1 MDAVDRT
8 VGFLGIK
15 DLKAKQRKVIDV
27 FMCGRDVFICLPT
40 RFCKSVC
47 YMVLPLLFD
56 IIRNAISGESIV
68 LVVSPLMVDQ
78 VESCVKS

>member
-15 DLKAKQRKVIDV
+15 DLKAEQRKVIDV
-27 FMCGRDVFICLPT
+27 FMCERDVFICLPT
-40 RFCKSVC
+40 PFCKSVC
-47 YMVLPLLFD
+47 YMVLSLLFD

-68 LVVSPLMVDQ
+68 LVVSPLMADQ